1 MKKILVALLAVLLIV
16 SMLFSC
22 GDKKPSTPS
31 DDDNTEDP
39 DDPTPGKDDPT
50 LDPTDNGTYMK
61 DAVGIY
67 VNGTD
72 TRIGVDF
79 LTQVAYGS
87 ASSVT
92 ETIIQSYRNA
102 QLIIDRGHS
111 DVPVYGIYAGAAHEY
126 LNFYGD
132 LAAMG
137 ITNLRTNYGGV
148 NDTVMAAFCESNI
161 SVMLTAGTGFT
172 DYYTGSDKINTNPD
186 LLDLSKYDFVG
197 YLEKVYDNISRLL
210 SEYGPDGSFFD
221 TYEGNYN
228 PIRYI
233 EVQNEPN
240 FQYLFAVKRP
250 DGSDDA
256 YNYLKYCIY
265 ALEQIVTYYT
275 VKSLCPDDENGNP
288 TVYVVGMGAGG
299 VSGLDRPFLE
309 AVLKMNNE
317 TVFQMSDSLTTGKLL
332 YEILN
337 ESIAASDKLQALF
350 AQFDVDGSSKKMDID
365 TINTM
370 DILSTHPYI
379 DGKST
384 GGGTSPFGG
393 TANYSVTNNL
403 YNIRSILDSAGRG
416 DLPIWFTECGWNI
429 SKAEGALKGDGPHTQ
444 LEQAEMEVQYYLY
457 AIRNGI
463 DRITYMSIIDTDG
476 CNYGQFQSESSTLG
490 AGGADNRWIDADW
503 RLCCYAIQTM
513 TTLLPNP
520 ALKKVV
526 REKPTEFIYEL
537 IPNVG
542 SRETVTVV
550 LSPATPTKISVPWDY
565 EYALVTDLFGATKLV
580 AASNG
585 NVTVD
590 AGPALLYLQV
600 PTMADLIANGVPVAA
615 ETTTLLPVMWV
626 SEKNEY

>member
-1 MKKILVALLAVLLIV
+1 MKKILIAFVVILLIG
-16 SMLFSC
+16 SLLFSC
-22 GDKKPSTPS
+22 GTTTPVTPP
-31 DDDNTEDP
+31 DDSNHGTDP
-39 DDPTPGKDDPT
+39 DDPQNPGDNDPT
-50 LDPTDNGTYMK
+50 LDPTDGGSYMK
-61 DAVGIY
+61 DAIGVY

-72 TRIGVDF
+72 IRIGTDF
-79 LTQVAYGS
+79 LTQVNFGTGN
-87 ASSVT
+87 SVT
-92 ETIIQSYRNA
+92 ETIIQNYRDA
-102 QLIIDRGHS
+102 QIIIDRGHT
-111 DVPVYGIYAGAAHEY
+111 DVPVYGIYSGAAHEY

-148 NDTVMAAFCESNI
+148 NDTVMEAFCESNI

-172 DYYTGSDKINTNPD
+172 DYYTGSGKINTNPD
-186 LLDLSKYDFVG
+186 LLDLSKYNFVG
-197 YLEKVYDNISRLL
+197 YLEKVYDNISGLL
-210 SEYGPDGSFFD
+210 SKYGPDGSFFD
-221 TYEGNYN
+221 TYDGNYN

-240 FQYLFAVKRP
+240 FQYLFAIKRP
-250 DGSDDA
+250 GGSDDA
-256 YNYLKYCIY
+256 NNYMKSCVY

-299 VSGLDRPFLE
+299 VSGLDRQFLE
-309 AVLKMNNE
+309 DVLKMDNT
-317 TVFQMSDSLTTGKLL
+317 TVFQMNSSKTTGKLL
-332 YEILN
+332 YDILN
-337 ESIAASDKLQALF
+337 ESIAASEILQNLFGVNGTTEKL
-350 AQFDVDGSSKKMDID
+350 DID
-365 TINTM
+365 TVNTM

-379 DGKST
+379 DGKSMS
-384 GGGTSPFGG
+384 GGTSPFGG
-393 TANYSVTNNL
+393 TQYYSVTNTL
-403 YNIRSILDSAGRG
+403 YSIRSILGEAGRG

-429 SKAEGALKGDGPHTQ
+429 SEAEGALKGDGPHTQ

-457 AIRNGI
+457 AIRNGV

-476 CNYGQFQSESSTLG
+476 CNYGQFQTESSAVG
-490 AGGADNRWIDADW
+490 AGGANNRWVDADW

-520 ALKKVV
+520 ALKKIV
-526 REKPTEFIYEL
+526 REKPAEIIYEL
-537 IPNVG
+537 IPDIG
-542 SRETVTVV
+542 SRDTVTVV
-550 LSPATPTKISVPWDY
+550 LSPESANTIAVPWNY

-600 PTMADLIANGVPVAA
+600 PTMADLIANGVPVASEA
-615 ETTTLLPVMWV
+615 ATLLPVMWIG
-626 SEKNEY
+626 EKTEY